1 MPILSPDTDRHFALD
16 KQQAAHRSTLVSVAV
31 NLVLSACQIVIGIFA
46 RSSALIADG
55 VHSLSDLVSDFV
67 VLYANKHSHKA
78 ADSDHQ
84 YGHARFETA
93 ASLAIGVLLLVVG
106 LGMLWSAA
114 LKFEDPGKIPTVHFI
129 ALWMALATLCAKEG
143 LFRYMMSVAKKVK
156 SSMLIANAWHARSDA
171 ASSLVVAVGIVGN
184 LMGLPLLDPLAAAI
198 VGFMISRTGW
208 NFSRDALND
217 LMDRALDEQQ
227 VKAIRATLAETEGIR
242 NVHDLRTRKMGD
254 LAVVDAHLLVDSHLS
269 VSEGHQLALKA
280 HQRVSERFPVLT
292 VTLHIDAD
300 PDQTADNPNLPSR
313 SALLGALNARLS
325 APLGFDDLRAHYL
338 GGRIELELYIDGDD
352 AAREAELRRAA
363 TALPEIASV
372 RFFRRLN

>member
-1 MPILSPDTDRHFALD
+1 MPILSPDTDRQFALD
-16 KQQAAHRSTLVSVAV
+16 KQQAAKRSTLVSVAV
-31 NLVLSACQIVIGIFA
+31 NLALSACQIVIGTIA
-46 RSSALIADG
+46 HSSALIADG

-106 LGMLWSAA
+106 IGMLWAA
-114 LKFEDPGKIPTVHFI
+114 AMKFEDPSKIPTVHFI
-129 ALWMALATLCAKEG
+129 ALWMALTTLVAKEG
-143 LFRYMMSVAKKVK
+143 LFRYMLAVAKRVK

-171 ASSLVVAVGIVGN
+171 ASSLVVAIGIVGN

-208 NFSRDALND
+208 NFSREALND

-280 HQRVSERFPVLT
+280 HQRVSERFPVVA

-300 PDQTADNPNLPSR
+300 PDQNADDPSLPSR
-313 SALLGALNARLS
+313 RALLDMLNSRLGV
-325 APLGFDDLRAHYL
+325 PLAFDDLRAHYL
-338 GGRIELELYIDGDD
+338 GGKIELEIYVDDDD
-352 AAREAELRRAA
+352 AAREVELRRAA
-363 TALPEIASV
+363 ATLPQLRSV
-372 RFFRRLN
+372 QLFQRMG

>member
-1 MPILSPDTDRHFALD
+1 MPILSPDTDRQFALD
-16 KQQAAHRSTLVSVAV
+16 KQQAASRSTQVSVVV
-31 NLVLSACQIVIGIFA
+31 NLALSACQIVIGTLA
-46 RSSALIADG
+46 HSSALIADG
-55 VHSLSDLVSDFV
+55 IHSLSDLVSDFV

-93 ASLAIGVLLLVVG
+93 ASLAIGVLLLAVG
-106 LGMLWSAA
+106 IGMLWSAA
-114 LKFEDPGKIPTVHFI
+114 MKFEDPGKIPTVHFI
-129 ALWMALATLCAKEG
+129 ALWMALTTLVAKEG
-143 LFRYMMSVAKKVK
+143 LFRYMLSVAKRVK

-171 ASSLVVAVGIVGN
+171 ASSLVVAIGIVGN

-227 VKAIRATLAETEGIR
+227 VKAIRATLTETEGIR

-280 HQRVSERFPVLT
+280 HQRISERFPVLT

-300 PDQTADNPNLPSR
+300 PDQNADDPSLPSR
-313 SALLGALNARLS
+313 SALLDMLNARLGV
-325 APLGFDDLRAHYL
+325 PLTFNDLRAHYL
-338 GGRIELELYIDGDD
+338 GGEIELEIYVDDDD

-363 TALPEIASV
+363 ATLPRLRSV
-372 RFFRRLN
+372 QLFQRRG

>member
-1 MPILSPDTDRHFALD
+1 MPILSPDTDRQFALD
-16 KQQAAHRSTLVSVAV
+16 KQQAAKRSTLVSVAV
-31 NLVLSACQIVIGIFA
+31 NLALSACQIVIGTIA
-46 RSSALIADG
+46 HSSALIADG

-106 LGMLWSAA
+106 VGMLWAA
-114 LKFEDPGKIPTVHFI
+114 AMKFEDPSKIPTVHFI
-129 ALWMALATLCAKEG
+129 ALWMALTTLGAKEG
-143 LFRYMMSVAKKVK
+143 LFRYMLAVARRVK

-171 ASSLVVAVGIVGN
+171 ASSLVVAIGIVGN

-208 NFSRDALND
+208 NFSREALND

-280 HQRVSERFPVLT
+280 HQRVSERFPVVT

-300 PDQTADNPNLPSR
+300 PDQNADDPSLPSR
-313 SALLGALNARLS
+313 RALLDMLNSRLGV
-325 APLGFDDLRAHYL
+325 PLAFDDLRAHYL
-338 GGRIELELYIDGDD
+338 GGKIELEIYVDDDD
-352 AAREAELRRAA
+352 AAREVELRRAA
-363 TALPEIASV
+363 ATLPQLRSV
-372 RFFRRLN
+372 QLFQRMG